1 MKPQSK
7 LSQQQQQEQVQT
19 GAHAQET
26 RQQAGQEFA
35 SAEELLR
42 FDAAQTP
49 VPPEIAQRLMQST
62 GNAAPPARRSW
73 WRNLLGQ

>member
-1 MKPQSK
+1 MKQQSK
-7 LSQQQQQEQVQT
+7 LSQQQQHLEQQT
-19 GAHAQET
+19 GAQET
-26 RQQAGQEFA
+26 RQQSGQEFA

-62 GNAAPPARRSW
+62 SNAAPPARRSW